1 MQLKFTNDHPRVNE
15 APECFINFCLRLARI
30 LVNERFP
37 VLCREKRSLLS
48 LPRSPPFSAALFLR
62 SPDQSVAK
70 RGLQTSRVPGE
81 FPRAANSV
89 WEKGRECCSSST
101 PRATWN
107 RNVIIIAGLRIR
119 MFFRSSNL
127 LTYYTTRIDA
137 LGTMAWPQKRFP
149 YYANT
154 SALPAP
160 SAAPHPAS
168 LRLLVLFSIG
178 G

>member
-1 MQLKFTNDHPRVNE
+1 MKHSS
-15 APECFINFCLRLARI
+15 FINFCLRLIRI
-30 LVNERFP
+30 LVNERSP
-37 VLCREKRSLLS
+37 ILRREKWSAF
-48 LPRSPPFSAALFLR
+48 RSPPAALFFK

-70 RGLQTSRVPGE
+70 RGLQTSRVSGK
-81 FPRAANSV
+81 FPRAVNSV
-89 WEKGRECCSSST
+89 WEKGRERCPSST

-154 SALPAP
+154 SALPAS
-160 SAAPHPAS
+160 SACLLASSPRAPQ
-168 LRLLVLFSIG
+168 
-178 G
+178 